1 MFKNLI
7 NKLTG
12 SKEDEN
18 NNNIVLKSPLS
29 GKVLHISKTPD
40 DVFAEKMLGDGVSI
54 EPSEGVVYSPVD
66 GEITQIFLPSKHAIG
81 ITSKDGLE
89 ILIHIGLDTVK
100 MNGEGFEALIKQG
113 DQVKEGQ
120 ELIRFDIE
128 KIKEKAKSTITPVI
142 VTNMHDIK
150 GLRLIKDGNIQAKE
164 DLMIIQK

>member
-12 SKEDEN
+12 NNEDE
-18 NNNIVLKSPLS
+18 NNNIVLKSPLT

-40 DVFAEKMLGDGVSI
+40 DVFAEKMLGDGVAI
-54 EPSEGVVYSPVD
+54 EPTEGVVYSPVD

-89 ILIHIGLDTVK
+89 ILIHIGLETVK

-113 DQVKEGQ
+113 DKVKEGQ
-120 ELIRFDIE
+120 ELIRFDIR
-128 KIKEKAKSTITPVI
+128 KIKEKAKSTITPVLI
-142 VTNMHDIK
+142 TNMHDIK
-150 GLRLIKDGNIQAKE
+150 GLKVIKDGNIEAKE
-164 DLMIIQK
+164 DLIIIQK